1 MVQQRSWKLYDDWK
15 EVAHSI
21 SSHRNQRSC
30 GWKWKSWTAC
40 QFEGCGGWVCD
51 HQKRSFCPQ
60 CTRPL
65 PEPTVEPC
73 ALPVVK
79 NSGTTFP
86 KVTLSQSCW
95 RQQTRS
101 DASGGTLLL
110 PSCSPAQGKS
120 KAKAT
125 TPEHELAQKESEYN
139 KASAN
144 ERLLEKRLQKST
156 ETVEKLRKQLQAEQE
171 ILGRLVPALSQ
182 AKETTKQS
190 LDGLRAMRIA
200 VHGAGADG
208 DKNAPRP
215 APMEQDTDVFKQ
227 KIWLLNES
235 AKRARTESNVDRSA
249 FLECVDGLP
258 TLSSSRTQT
267 RRTLSISTRV
277 FDGESCLESE

>member
-1 MVQQRSWKLYDDWK
+1 MVQQRSWKLDDDWR
-15 EVAHSI
+15 EVAHSR
-21 SSHRNQRSC
+21 SSYRNQRKSNNKPSC

-40 QFEGCGGWVCD
+40 QFEGCRGWVYH

-60 CTRPL
+60 CIRPL
-65 PEPTVEPC
+65 PELQRSLPNPC
-73 ALPVVK
+73 ALPVAK

-86 KVTLSQSCW
+86 KVTLSQSCYKIGW
-95 RQQTRS
+95 LGRDS
-101 DASGGTLLL
+101 LAAFLHS
-110 PSCSPAQGKS
+110 AQDKS

-156 ETVEKLRKQLQAEQE
+156 ETVEKLRKQLQAEQD
-171 ILGRLVPALSQ
+171 IIRRLVPALSQ

-200 VHGAGADG
+200 LHVAGADG

-215 APMEQDTDVFKQ
+215 APLEHDTDMFKQ
-227 KIWLLNES
+227 KIPLRNES
-235 AKRARTESNVDRSA
+235 AKRARTESNVTSQVC
-249 FLECVDGLP
+249 FLTRG
-258 TLSSSRTQT
+258 SSTTSRNP
-267 RRTLSISTRV
+267 RLRV
-277 FDGESCLESE
+277 GWNRKDAR